1 MVVID
6 IFIHIAIVTL
16 SLKNNLNHRLKLSPF
31 LMKDLVVRRLHVGD
45 PIIPGGVDWP
55 RERCLI
61 VLAKDVKEM
70 TGKTMLYVACF
81 ELFFVVK
88 AKNAAM
94 SYTVNVV
101 NDIYLANDKTKW
113 NITFSASLLCFEFWA
128 IFFRMMMK
136 LKLVFK
142 FRLASD
148 FFTWTRK
155 CPSLWENRLL
165 GPDKEYI

>member
-1 MVVID
+1 
-6 IFIHIAIVTL
+6 
-16 SLKNNLNHRLKLSPF
+16 
-31 LMKDLVVRRLHVGD
+31 MKDLVVRRLHVGD
-45 PIIPGGVDWP
+45 PIIPSCVDWP
-55 RERCLI
+55 RESCLV

-81 ELFFVVK
+81 ELFSIIK
-88 AKNAAM
+88 AKSAT

-136 LKLVFK
+136 LKLIFK
-142 FRLASD
+142 FRLACD

-165 GPDKEYI
+165 GPGKKYI